1 MKSALVTAKGCSEEA
16 DDPGVGVIRM
26 RVSKEMALK
35 NRSLKLKQYCGRV
48 IIIGEDQF
56 DANGRIASEVN
67 A

>member
-1 MKSALVTAKGCSEEA
+1 
-16 DDPGVGVIRM
+16 M